1 MRFFKTVLYILAVL
15 VLQTVVFPRLNF
27 MGVIP
32 DLFLVSV
39 VAFAV
44 LAERTPATNHDG
56 LWPVTLFS
64 AFSAF
69 LQDVLSTGIYFNT
82 IFKVVIGNLVC
93 SIKEKFIGDEYFLAA
108 GMVLVFTPLYLVIE
122 GVIFYKHFHF
132 FHFVFRVVGSTI
144 YNLLMVPLI
153 FPMVKVIARGD

>member
-56 LWPVTLFS
+56 SWPVTLFS

-82 IFKVVIGNLVC
+82 ILKVVIGNVVC
-93 SIKEKFIGDEYFLAA
+93 SIKERFIGDEYFLAA
-108 GMVLVFTPLYLVIE
+108 GMVLIFSPLYLFLTD
-122 GVIFYKHFHF
+122 GVIHFHF
-132 FHFVFRVVGSTI
+132 LYFVFRVVATTI
-144 YNLLMVPLI
+144 YNLLMVLLL
-153 FPMVKVIARGD
+153 FPIVKVIARGD